1 MSTETQFSQ
10 VLREW
15 AEVFMRRSMRDFVL
29 FSKDSGISMSQ
40 LSTLMRLFH
49 RGGCGV
55 SDIGDQL
62 GITNAAASQL
72 IDKLV
77 QQGLVQRSE
86 DTHDRRVKHIALTEK
101 GQELVQESIEVRRR
115 WMEDLTSA
123 LSSDDQQAITR
134 ALVILTRAALNIEP
148 QAVAA

>member
-1 MSTETQFSQ
+1 MFPETQFSQ

-29 FSKDSGISMSQ
+29 FSKDSGISISQ

-77 QQGLVQRSE
+77 QQGLVLRSE
-86 DTHDRRVKHIALTEK
+86 GTNDRRVKHIVLTEK
-101 GQELVQESIEVRRR
+101 GQALVQESIEVRRR
-115 WMEDLTSA
+115 WMEDLTIA
-123 LSSDDQQAITR
+123 LSPDEQEAITR
-134 ALVILTRAALNIEP
+134 ALVILTRAALVIEP
-148 QAVAA
+148 QTVAA

>member
-1 MSTETQFSQ
+1 MSPEPQFSQ
-10 VLREW
+10 ALREW
-15 AEVFMRRSMRDFVL
+15 AEVFMRRSMRDFVVL
-29 FSKDSGISMSQ
+29 SKDAGISMSQ

-86 DTHDRRVKHIALTEK
+86 DSHDRRVKHVALTEK
-101 GQELVQESIEVRRR
+101 GRELIQESIEVRRR

-123 LSSDDQQAITR
+123 LSPDEQQAIIR
-134 ALVILTRAALNIEP
+134 GLIILTRAALNIEP
-148 QAVAA
+148 QPVAA

>member
-1 MSTETQFSQ
+1 MSPEPQFSQ

-40 LSTLMRLFH
+40 FSTLMRLFH

-62 GITNAAASQL
+62 GISNAAASQL

-77 QQGLVQRSE
+77 QQGLVDRSE
-86 DTHDRRVKHIALTEK
+86 DTRDRRVKHIALTEK
-101 GQELVQESIEVRRR
+101 GRELVQESIEVRRR
-115 WMEDLTSA
+115 WMENLTSA
-123 LSSDDQQAITR
+123 LSPDEQQAITR
-134 ALVILTRAALNIEP
+134 ALIILTRAALNIEP
-148 QAVAA
+148 QPVAA

>member
-1 MSTETQFSQ
+1 MFPETQFSQ

-77 QQGLVQRSE
+77 QQGLVLRSE
-86 DTHDRRVKHIALTEK
+86 GTHDRRVKHIALSEK
-101 GQELVQESIEVRRR
+101 GQALVQESIEVRRR
-115 WMEDLTSA
+115 WMEGLTIA
-123 LSSDDQQAITR
+123 LSSEEQEAITK
-134 ALVILTRAALNIEP
+134 ALVILTRAALDIEP
-148 QAVAA
+148 QTVAA

>member
-1 MSTETQFSQ
+1 MFSETQFSQ

-15 AEVFMRRSMRDFVL
+15 AEVFMRRSMREFFL
-29 FSKDSGISMSQ
+29 FSKDSGMSMSQ

-49 RGGCGV
+49 QGGCGV

-86 DTHDRRVKHIALTEK
+86 GVPDRRMKHIALTEK
-101 GQELVQESIEVRRR
+101 GQALVHESIEVRRR
-115 WMEDLTSA
+115 WMEDLTIA
-123 LSSDDQQAITR
+123 LSPEEQQAITK
-134 ALVILTRAALNIEP
+134 AFVILTRAALDIEP
-148 QAVAA
+148 QSVAA